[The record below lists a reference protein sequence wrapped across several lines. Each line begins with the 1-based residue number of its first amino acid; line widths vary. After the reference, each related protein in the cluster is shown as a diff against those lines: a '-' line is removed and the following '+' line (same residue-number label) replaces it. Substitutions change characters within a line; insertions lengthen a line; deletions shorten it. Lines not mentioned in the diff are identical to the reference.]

1 LAKGTFTPFAAKVTQ
16 QLTSAVDQALF
27 IAGKTIAVEAALS
40 ITKGSVSGKNH
51 VPSAPGQPP
60 NADTNQ
66 LDRSI
71 EPTPVQNH
79 EVQVVATA
87 PYAQHL
93 EFGTSKM
100 AARPFMRPALA
111 ENEPKARQIIA
122 NAVSKATK
130 G

>member
-1 LAKGTFTPFAAKVTQ
+1 MAKGTFTPFAAKLTQ
-16 QLTSAVDQALF
+16 QLTNAVDQALF
-27 IAGKTIAVEAALS
+27 VAGKTIEVETALS
-40 ITKGSVSGKNH
+40 ITKGATSGKNH

-60 NADTNQ
+60 NADTHQ

-71 EPTPVQNH
+71 QTLPVKDH
-79 EVQVVATA
+79 EVQVIATA

-93 EFGTSKM
+93 EYGTSKM